1 MEKLGFEE
9 RREVERLAFKERREV
24 KAFGERWEVEKLG
37 F

>member
-1 MEKLGFEE
+1 M
-9 RREVERLAFKERREV
+9 RREVKRVGFEERREV